1 MSHTWRNPI
10 LEVNAFHRNDPTI
23 RKIIPPDSQE
33 LSQVEVVIVYSG
45 TMLHW
50 IIFGLTGVIVYKARV
65 GLCTSNPLKARQSKY
80 SSKCVY
86 WDHNKHIKY

>member
-10 LEVNAFHRNDPTI
+10 LQVKAFHRNDRTI

-33 LSQVEVVIVYSG
+33 LSQVEVDIVYSG

-50 IIFGLTGVIVYKARV
+50 IIHICCDRCDDLQGTRGTVYE
-65 GLCTSNPLKARQSKY
+65 
-80 SSKCVY
+80 
-86 WDHNKHIKY
+86 